1 MRVPTGAHRS
11 FMLRKNGAAMPDL
24 DRRFRLRVAAGVSLM
39 ECMVAVVV
47 GSILLYA
54 VYNCTSL
61 MYTAST
67 TNENQVLATNMA
79 QQVIDN
85 ARDSRYDELNY
96 QCNGDPTSGSTGTN
110 SQVLNLYDYPTSDP
124 NFFPRP
130 LLRNLSTAAGMSYTT
145 ASTQQAFPGTVT
157 ETLTTLQPYDPD
169 ARTGSM
175 KVSVLVAWTDSR
187 GPHKYT
193 TSTIISQT
201 GIHNY

>member
-1 MRVPTGAHRS
+1 
-11 FMLRKNGAAMPDL
+11 MLRQNCSGI
-24 DRRFRLRVAAGVSLM
+24 SLM

-54 VYNCTSL
+54 VYTGTAI

-67 TNENQVLATNMA
+67 TNQNQVLATNMA

-96 QCNGDPTSGSTGTN
+96 QCNGDPTSASTGTS

-130 LLRNLSTAAGMSYTT
+130 LLRNLNSGAGMTYTT
-145 ASTQQAFPGTVT
+145 ASNQQSFPGSVT

-169 ARTGSM
+169 ARTGAM
-175 KVSVLVAWTDSR
+175 KVSVLVSWTDSR

-193 TSTIISQT
+193 TSTVISQT